1 MKKIVFFI
9 ENNWCYGRIHND
21 LIKALYPDIYCDI
34 LDWTK
39 GYTITDFDY
48 FLKKYDYIITTPHGG
63 YSLEKIYGV
72 NPNKIAIVSHSNHD
86 FTHILE
92 EVKEGREFFN
102 KFKGYAVISSI
113 VRDYAVAHR
122 IYRAPHVLQ
131 VGCFNNITYKN
142 QSTELKKIGFIG
154 RTEHWETECPAKFNK
169 RGYLVKKICE
179 ITNTE
184 LKMLHGLHFLNSTEF
199 YSEFDLLMFAS
210 FSEGLPTVAIE
221 AFSSGVPVIGTETG
235 VFTKMAQ
242 SGGGIILPFKEEEF
256 INEGVK
262 IVTRLKQNPREY
274 QKMSVAALEES
285 KNYDWSVARS
295 GWINFINSLY
305 E

>member
-1 MKKIVFFI
+1 MKKILFFI
-9 ENNWCYGRIHND
+9 ENNWCFGRIHND

-34 LDWTK
+34 LDWRVS
-39 GYTITDFDY
+39 YTYEDIKFL
-48 FLKKYDYIITTPHGG
+48 LKKYDYIITSPSGAHV
-63 YSLEKIYGV
+63 LENSYKINLDKV
-72 NPNKIAIVSHSNHD
+72 AAVTHANHD
-86 FTHILE
+86 MTYILE
-92 EVKEGREFFN
+92 EVKAGKEFFN
-102 KFKGYAVISSI
+102 KFKGFAVISSTI
-113 VRDYAVAHR
+113 RDFAIAHQ
-122 IYRAPHVLQ
+122 IYRVPHVLQ

-142 QSTELKKIGFIG
+142 QSTELKRIGFIG
-154 RTEHWETECPAKFNK
+154 KTENDEIINPTKFNK

-184 LKMLHGLHFLNSTEF
+184 LKVLNGLHFLNSTEF

-285 KNYDWSVARS
+285 KNYDWSVARGS
-295 GWINFINSLY
+295 WINFINSLY